1 MNTNNTPEADK
12 AERMAYSGE
21 YMVPTEVA
29 RNLERER
36 DDAREERDKL
46 QAMRNEVV
54 AANKGA
60 KINAKVSNSLAAKL
74 TQAWKE
80 RDEAQAARDILRF
93 DAQREAE
100 HHDRMVGELEKV
112 YDERDE
118 AREKLRMASIEA
130 NARQEIANAL
140 KERDEYKQE
149 RDEAREAATNYYAKI
164 GELESALRRLL
175 TADIPRPLGGIIDDD
190 KRQVAIEWNAFERGE
205 ARQNAKAIL
214 RQNEEKKK

>member
-1 MNTNNTPEADK
+1 MSGLTPETDK
-12 AERMAYSGE
+12 NIEDIGMGCQMVSVDFARKLENERNEARE
-21 YMVPTEVA
+21 AFVIATDQMVVA
-29 RNLERER
+29 QCKLRESNKER

-112 YDERDE
+112 YAERDE
-118 AREKLRMASIEA
+118 ARKESEYYKARYEQLKDEQTLRTP
-130 NARQEIANAL
+130 N
-140 KERDEYKQE
+140 
-149 RDEAREAATNYYAKI
+149 
-164 GELESALRRLL
+164 
-175 TADIPRPLGGIIDDD
+175 IPDH
-190 KRQVAIEWNAFERGE
+190 A
-205 ARQNAKAIL
+205 
-214 RQNEEKKK
+214 